1 MCISIFYDDGG
12 VGGGRMCLTL
22 LFYHYRTLR
31 ISKNGYIF
39 HSLHFIQVMHVT
51 VGYIFQTAAGLA
63 QVVERLAVERGGLEL
78 VSHGQKNTQGLK
90 IPGK

>member
-1 MCISIFYDDGG
+1 
-12 VGGGRMCLTL
+12 
-22 LFYHYRTLR
+22 
-31 ISKNGYIF
+31 
-39 HSLHFIQVMHVT
+39 MHVT

-90 IPGK
+90 IPGKWREFIALQTARPYKVAQMTT